1 MARAARRSKKDI
13 VIGEIEK
20 CESKIA
26 ELTQRIETLVENKNN
41 LLKEL
46 NEIEEAEAKA
56 EEEAKTKELVDLIK
70 EKRLSFEEVKE
81 LLENKINL

>member
-13 VIGEIEK
+13 VTSEIEK
-20 CESKIA
+20 CESKIV
-26 ELTQRIETLVENKNN
+26 EFTQKIDTLTQQKTD

-46 NEIEEAEAKA
+46 KEIEEAEAKA

-70 EKRLSFEEVKE
+70 EKGLSFEEVKE